1 MVYKCLWGLRANQP
15 TTQIRV
21 RILSKFLL
29 TLGFLAYINYFN
41 WLPSLL
47 LNRYGYSIAIFV
59 LPISFI
65 LLVEYGAYSQ
75 KNSPFFKSNESL
87 LQNLS
92 QNFYLKHWSPYE
104 PITLKAD
111 LFVWII
117 GLHCTAL
124 LLKLSIYIMFIF
136 ILGSILHVL
145 VLIWKLLTKK
155 FWGPAQP
162 PVYYPSLMISGSQ
175 LFVSLIYFVVHWVQ
189 RVHYTV
195 LLRVVSWKRGSLPG
209 QIFIVYFILVGFVFM
224 VSPVIIVYCAYN
236 TLSAPY
242 ILYDTFRSTPNFY
255 KNKHLFYT
263 TLVSGLKRIVVKSS
277 VILWEKLKTHRIY
290 LTPDKKLFFNGKVT
304 FSWADGITSKYL
316 WVYANSTLHLG
327 VQTQGT
333 KNDENHISVFSTAY
347 KKKYMGTLVGE
358 DQHLNLNPQDYKVI
372 SFENRNS
379 MLASTM
385 VRSITGRIL
394 SGGYYEASE
403 LSQVVRCEIGHA
415 MLHSKLKGV
424 QLAGPLRSFQQR
436 YNPQLELFKDTVS
449 KEETLRYLKLFEN
462 SRNSWS
468 LKEKAIFKQYCTL
481 FGPRQGSMFFG
492 ITKNIDGF
500 KDLFK

>member
-1 MVYKCLWGLRANQP
+1 
-15 TTQIRV
+15 
-21 RILSKFLL
+21 
-29 TLGFLAYINYFN
+29 
-41 WLPSLL
+41 
-47 LNRYGYSIAIFV
+47 
-59 LPISFI
+59 
-65 LLVEYGAYSQ
+65 
-75 KNSPFFKSNESL
+75 
-87 LQNLS
+87 
-92 QNFYLKHWSPYE
+92 
-104 PITLKAD
+104 
-111 LFVWII
+111 
-117 GLHCTAL
+117 
-124 LLKLSIYIMFIF
+124 
-136 ILGSILHVL
+136 
-145 VLIWKLLTKK
+145 
-155 FWGPAQP
+155 
-162 PVYYPSLMISGSQ
+162 
-175 LFVSLIYFVVHWVQ
+175 
-189 RVHYTV
+189 
-195 LLRVVSWKRGSLPG
+195 
-209 QIFIVYFILVGFVFM
+209 
-224 VSPVIIVYCAYN
+224 
-236 TLSAPY
+236 
-242 ILYDTFRSTPNFY
+242 
-255 KNKHLFYT
+255 
-263 TLVSGLKRIVVKSS
+263 
-277 VILWEKLKTHRIY
+277 
-290 LTPDKKLFFNGKVT
+290 
-304 FSWADGITSKYL
+304 
-316 WVYANSTLHLG
+316 
-327 VQTQGT
+327 
-333 KNDENHISVFSTAY
+333 
-347 KKKYMGTLVGE
+347 MGTLVGE